1 MTLSP
6 DVDAPAELDTN
17 SLSISDA
24 TPFAFYCLFLSA
36 FFFSANFAA
45 HLGNDFLLVWTE
57 QTRHLPWGTDKR
69 ELAGL
74 CSCADLIM
82 GALMELL
89 SLRDAPSMAS
99 QTEMPTRVLSKI

>member
-1 MTLSP
+1 MLP
-6 DVDAPAELDTN
+6 PL
-17 SLSISDA
+17 
-24 TPFAFYCLFLSA
+24 LFIAYSSML
-36 FFFSANFAA
+36 FVFSANFAA

-57 QTRHLPWGTDKR
+57 QTQHLPWGTDKR